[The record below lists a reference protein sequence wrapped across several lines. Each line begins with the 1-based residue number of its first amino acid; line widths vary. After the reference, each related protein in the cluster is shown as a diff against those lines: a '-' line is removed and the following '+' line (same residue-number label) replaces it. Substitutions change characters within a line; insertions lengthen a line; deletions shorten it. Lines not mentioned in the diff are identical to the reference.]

1 MKIPPVHSKIR
12 ERVGCGLVQDRPQ
25 SLFDSDLKN
34 FTAKLGRLVFL
45 VGTLKD
51 ILLLVLIPTG
61 EIAPPVA
68 GKRPLDLYSY

>member
-1 MKIPPVHSKIR
+1 MYT
-12 ERVGCGLVQDRPQ
+12 CGLVQDRPQ
-25 SLFDSDLKN
+25 PLFDSDLKN
-34 FTAKLGRLVFL
+34 FTAKLGRLVLSTFL
-45 VGTLKD
+45 VGTLTD